1 MKTHTSTLK
10 DFMSAQVRATLG
22 DAPTWHSNCL
32 AASGRDKEGRGGVAR
47 VRDFILHR
55 TCHDQ
60 SP

>member
-47 VRDFILHR
+47 PGKTARDKRRKVRE
-55 TCHDQ
+55 
-60 SP
+60 